1 MNNEH
6 QLTNVEKVTR
16 FMEGDGMNQAF
27 VLQALDYYAQ
37 QIKAQ
42 EAKIKAQK
50 NLFFNSN
57 DWVRCAYDWELAAK

>member
-1 MNNEH
+1 
-6 QLTNVEKVTR
+6 
-16 FMEGDGMNQAF
+16 MEGDGMNQAF
-27 VLQALDYYAQ
+27 VLQALNYYAK